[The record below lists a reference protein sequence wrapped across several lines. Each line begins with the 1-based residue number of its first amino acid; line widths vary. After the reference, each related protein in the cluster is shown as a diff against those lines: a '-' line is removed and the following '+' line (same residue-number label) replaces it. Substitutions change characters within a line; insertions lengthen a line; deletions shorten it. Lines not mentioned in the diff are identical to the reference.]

1 MGGIVDG
8 GVGIGIKT
16 SPRRAAIEKA
26 QAELRQEYDVRE
38 KRRRELEF
46 LEKGGNPLDFKFGNA
61 ASVSGQSAS
70 PIDRHPEQFVS
81 CEAKGSFALTAS
93 PHGDSIE
100 SSGRPGAPPVCE
112 PNSAD
117 NLLLFDS
124 ENELPEGSKKS
135 IRADRK
141 NFIMPSVQ
149 SSQMDGSRSAKDSEE
164 SAIFRPY
171 ARRNRSRLNR
181 DGARLNTAEALHSRG
196 SHGSSIP
203 ARAGIKDSRGSTLAS
218 INLKEQNVRIGAKGE
233 CASTN
238 GDLVSNVTPDN
249 RLNVEVDDSQALG
262 SSGSLK
268 QIGSVEGKLDIETKI
283 SRDEQHNQSL
293 QADGQETPGDVG
305 CGGEN
310 LIREGENIS
319 SDSLD
324 RRPSIATERDKDKIS
339 QLNNSA
345 ELKGNDKPISNEVQ
359 KSSTAFSTKCLES
372 ESSSAPLMAEVKTDV
387 MSIDSGGKVGAGNSE
402 HESTQKLTVAEMVA
416 EQMDEKTSK
425 GNAVLK
431 DEQNSSHQNHVDDA
445 LIDGVEENHNSRCD
459 LQKKESH
466 SSSIDNVDLAEVDPE
481 REGTKFTVSDPN
493 ASQEKCSARGSQES
507 VDLSPS
513 EIQKSS
519 QLEMGVAAPTQLQ
532 VPCNRLRLEDKA
544 YEDSI
549 LEEARVIEAKRKRI
563 AELSV
568 GTVAPERRQ
577 KSHWD
582 FVLEE
587 MAWLANDFAQE
598 RLWKMTAAAQLC
610 RHAASSSHLR
620 FDRQSQQMK
629 LRKVAYTLAEAV
641 MHFWHS
647 AEELLNNEGECLS
660 LDLGG
665 IQQELDCSRQN
676 GGNEVSEGKTGDS
689 VVKCQGSSNELPSGS
704 ARKRK
709 ITVQGYAVRFL
720 QQNNSHAPLLAE
732 APKTP
737 DKICEMDSL
746 DLSWENN
753 LTEESLFYAIPSCA
767 MENYRNS
774 IESYV
779 TRLER
784 NGSNIQEVEKSTF
797 DVAEYGYQENLYNED
812 EGETSTY
819 YLPGAFEGSKSLKF
833 AQKKRKNP
841 TRSYE
846 VDAELPYGRYS
857 IGSQQPPMIGKRTS
871 NLVGP
876 IPTKRFRS
884 ASRPRVLMPS
894 NAGGSMGIHPPMKTD
909 ASSGD
914 TSSFQDDVTT
924 LQGASRMPK
933 SMEVDSVA
941 DFEKQLSYDLGET
954 SMKTKKKKKAKNMSS
969 PFEQGWQL
977 DSAML
982 SEQSNQS
989 KKRLENHQ
997 FDSNGTSGLYG
1008 QHNAKKQKMK
1018 HSLENTFDNIMP
1030 MTGSIP
1036 SSMAS
1041 QSISNQNKFMKYIS
1055 GRDRSKKAKLLKTPS
1070 MQPGSG
1076 SPWSLFEDQALVVL
1090 VHDMGPNWE
1099 LVSDA
1104 INSILQFKCIFRKPR
1119 ECKERHK
1126 LLMDKTAGD
1135 GADSAEDSGSS
1146 QSYPSTLPGIPKGS
1160 ARQLFQRLQGPV
1172 EEDTIREHFDKI
1184 IQIGQ
1189 KHRQRRIQNE
1199 NQDPKQLTGHT
1210 SHFVALSQVC
1220 PNNLNG
1226 VLLTPLDLCEE
1237 TSSNT
1242 DFLPVGYQVPHG
1254 GNLAMSN
1261 QGAVASMLPVSGV
1274 YPPVQVSGGM
1284 GMGTNLLSPSG
1295 PLNASLRDGRYN
1307 VQRPSPLPADEQ
1319 HRMQQHNQTQS
1330 SRNIQQSNL
1339 SIPGNISGNNRAR
1352 MLSNGNGMGMSSA
1365 MNRNI
1370 PMSRPGFQG
1379 LAASSALNPNNM
1391 LSSGMVGVPSPV
1403 NMHSGSSSAQ
1413 GTSMLRPREGMHMVR
1428 PGHNLEQQRQMMLP
1442 ELQMQAAQGNSQGI
1456 PPINGLG
1463 GSAFS
1468 NQMTPPPAQSY
1479 PGHTQQ
1485 QHQMAPQQSHA
1496 PNHPQNHVA
1505 GSQQQAYAIRF
1516 AKERQ
1521 QRYMQQHQQQLAAS
1535 GSLMPHMQ
1543 SQSQVPMSPSL
1554 QNSPQI
1560 QPRPSSQSVPIS
1572 PLTPASSMNP
1582 MPPQNPQKHQ
1592 MPPHGPSR
1600 NPQTNVG
1607 GMSNQ
1612 MGKQRQRQLQQ
1623 QQFQQ
1628 SGRSHPQQRQP
1639 SQAQQQ
1645 AKIVK
1650 GIGRGNMVQQSMP
1663 AEPSQL
1669 NGLSAAP
1676 GSLGGEKEF
1685 GRGQG
1690 LYSETCVN
1698 PVQSSK
1704 PLVSQSL
1711 NHYHLQQHLSPDPA
1725 LPLSK
1730 QQQVPCHSDHAT
1742 PVQIPPPVPPGQSA
1756 TDSVQ
1761 SAPSTLMASN
1771 HLEVQLQQQ
1780 PRQKQAN
1787 QSSPMPQRM
1796 IQQNRPNSQIDR
1808 VKGDQKPVNSTLQ
1821 VGTTAV
1827 TSQAS
1832 NDSANRATFT
1842 SSALPSQWKASEPG
1856 YDTGILHA
1864 SSPKGSIVNSTLPNP
1879 VRNEPLTSQG
1889 VGQRQLSDSLT
1900 PKGDT
1905 VGGIVSEWQQ
1915 QQTHLK
1921 QSSVPSPLPQLHY
1934 QTEEQPSQL
1943 EQRSPEEHPLRPQS
1957 QQQT

>member
-46 LEKGGNPLDFKFGNA
+46 LEKGGNPLDFKFGNV

-100 SSGRPGAPPVCE
+100 SSGRPAAPPVCE

-135 IRADRK
+135 IRADKK

-149 SSQMDGSRSAKDSEE
+149 SSQMDGSRSVKDSEE

-203 ARAGIKDSRGSTLAS
+203 ARAATKDSRGSTLGS
-218 INLKEQNVRIGAKGE
+218 INQKEQNVRIGAKGE

-238 GDLVSNVTPDN
+238 GDLVSNVTPEN

-268 QIGSVEGKLDIETKI
+268 QIGSVEGKLDIATKI

-293 QADGQETPGDVG
+293 QADGQEIPGDVA

-319 SDSLD
+319 SDSFD
-324 RRPSIATERDKDKIS
+324 HHPSMATERDEDKIS
-339 QLNNSA
+339 LPNNSV
-345 ELKGNDKPISNEVQ
+345 ELQGNDKPISNEVQ
-359 KSSTAFSTKCLES
+359 KSSAGFSTKCLES
-372 ESSSAPLMAEVKTDV
+372 ESSSAPLMVEVKTDA
-387 MSIDSGGKVGAGNSE
+387 MSIDSGGKVGAENSE
-402 HESTQKLTVAEMVA
+402 QEGTQKLTVAEMVT
-416 EQMDEKTSK
+416 EQMDEETSK
-425 GNAVLK
+425 GNDVLK
-431 DEQNSSHQNHVDDA
+431 DEQCSSHQNHVDDVM
-445 LIDGVEENHNSRCD
+445 IDGVEENHNSRSD

-466 SSSIDNVDLAEVDPE
+466 SSFIDNVDLAEVDPE

-493 ASQEKCSARGSQES
+493 ARQEKCSARRSQES

-513 EIQKSS
+513 EIQKSG
-519 QLEMGVAAPTQLQ
+519 QLETDVVAPAQLQ
-532 VPCNRLRLEDKA
+532 VPCNRLQLEDKA

-563 AELSV
+563 SELSV
-568 GTVAPERRQ
+568 GTLAPERRQ

-641 MHFWHS
+641 MCFWHS
-647 AEELLNNEGECLS
+647 AEELLNSEGDYS
-660 LDLGG
+660 NLDLEGVR
-665 IQQELDCSRQN
+665 QELDCSRQN
-676 GGNEVSEGKTGDS
+676 GGNEVSEGKTRDS
-689 VVKCQGSSNELPSGS
+689 VIKGSSNELASGS
-704 ARKRK
+704 ARKQ
-709 ITVQGYAVRFL
+709 IIPVQGYAVRFL
-720 QQNNSHAPLLAE
+720 RQNNSHAPLLAE

-737 DKICEMDSL
+737 DRICEVDSL
-746 DLSWENN
+746 YMSWENN
-753 LTEESLFYAIPSCA
+753 LTEESLFYAIPSGA
-767 MENYRNS
+767 METYRSS

-779 TRLER
+779 TQLEK
-784 NGSNIQEVEKSTF
+784 NGSNIQDVEKSTF

-812 EGETSTY
+812 EGETSAY
-819 YLPGAFEGSKSLKF
+819 YLPGAFEGSKSLKL

-846 VDAELPYGRYS
+846 VEGDSANGRYS
-857 IGSQQPPMIGKRTS
+857 IGSQQPAIGKRTS

-894 NAGGSMGIHPPMKTD
+894 SAGGSMGVQAPMRTD

-914 TSSFQDDVTT
+914 TSSFQDELTT
-924 LQGASRMPK
+924 LQGTSRMPK
-933 SMEVDSVA
+933 SMEVDSVP
-941 DFEKQLSYDLGET
+941 DFEKQLSYDQGET
-954 SMKTKKKKKAKNMSS
+954 SMKNKKKKKAKNMSS

-982 SEQSNQS
+982 SEQRDQS

-997 FDSNGTSGLYG
+997 LDSNGTSGLYG

-1018 HSLENTFDNIMP
+1018 HALENTFDNIMP

-1036 SSMAS
+1036 SPMAS
-1041 QSISNQNKFMKYIS
+1041 QSVSNQNKFMKYIS

-1104 INSILQFKCIFRKPR
+1104 INSILQLKCIFRKPR

-1189 KHRQRRIQNE
+1189 KQRQRRIQNE
-1199 NQDPKQLTGHT
+1199 NQDPKQIPVHN

-1226 VLLTPLDLCEE
+1226 VVLTPLDLCEE

-1307 VQRPSPLPADEQ
+1307 VQRPSTLLVDEH
-1319 HRMQQHNQTQS
+1319 HRMQQHNQTLS
-1330 SRNIQQSNL
+1330 GRNLQQSNL

-1352 MLSNGNGMGMSSA
+1352 MLSNGNGMGMSSP
-1365 MNRNI
+1365 MNRNMPI
-1370 PMSRPGFQG
+1370 SRPGFQG

-1403 NMHSGSSSAQ
+1403 NMHTGSSPAQ
-1413 GTSMLRPREGMHMVR
+1413 GNSMLRAREVVHIAR

-1442 ELQMQAAQGNSQGI
+1442 ELQMQATQGNNQGI

-1468 NQMTPPPAQSY
+1468 NQMTPPAQPY

-1485 QHQMAPQQSHA
+1485 QHQMPPQQSHA
-1496 PNHPQNHVA
+1496 PNHPQNHVT
-1505 GSQQQAYAIRF
+1505 GSQQQAYAMRF
-1516 AKERQ
+1516 AKERQVPQ
-1521 QRYMQQHQQQLAAS
+1521 QRYMQQHPQLAAS
-1535 GSLMPHMQ
+1535 GSLMSHVQ
-1543 SQSQVPMSPSL
+1543 SQTQVPMSPSL

-1560 QPRPSSQSVPIS
+1560 QPRPSSQSAS

-1582 MPPQNPQKHQ
+1582 IPPQNPPKHQ
-1592 MPPHGPSR
+1592 MPPHGTIR

-1628 SGRSHPQQRQP
+1628 SGRNHPQQRQP

-1650 GIGRGNMVQQSMP
+1650 GMGRGNMVQQSMP
-1663 AEPSQL
+1663 AEPSPL

-1676 GSLGGEKEF
+1676 GNLGSEKEF

-1690 LYSETCVN
+1690 LYSETCGT

-1742 PVQIPPPVPPGQSA
+1742 PVQIPPPIPPGQSS
-1756 TDSVQ
+1756 TDAVQ
-1761 SAPSTLMASN
+1761 SAPSTLMGSN

-1780 PRQKQAN
+1780 PRQKQVN
-1787 QSSPMPQRM
+1787 HSSPMPQRM

-1808 VKGDQKPVNSTLQ
+1808 VQGDQKPANSTLQ
-1821 VGTTAV
+1821 VGKATV

-1832 NDSANRATFT
+1832 NDSANRATFS

-1864 SSPKGSIVNSTLPNP
+1864 SSPKGNIVNSTLPNP
-1879 VRNEPLTSQG
+1879 VRSEPLTSQG
-1889 VGQRQLSDSLT
+1889 AGQRHLSDSLN

-1915 QQTHLK
+1915 QQPHLK
-1921 QSSVPSPLPQLHY
+1921 QSSVPPLPQPHY

-1943 EQRSPEEHPLRPQS
+1943 EQRSPPEHSLRPQS